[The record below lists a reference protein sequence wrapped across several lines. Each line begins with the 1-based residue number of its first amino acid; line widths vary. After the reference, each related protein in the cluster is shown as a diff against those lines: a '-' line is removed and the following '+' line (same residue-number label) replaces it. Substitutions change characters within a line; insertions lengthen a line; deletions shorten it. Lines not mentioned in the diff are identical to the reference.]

1 MGAVLGAFVIQS
13 LVSGMQLLRFDNA
26 EVDIAVGIVLVVA
39 VGIDTIVRRRSH
51 G

>member
-1 MGAVLGAFVIQS
+1 MQS
-13 LVSGMQLLRFDNA
+13 LVSGMQLLRYSNA
-26 EVDIAVGIVLVVA
+26 EVDIVVGIVLVIA